1 MINFLKLFILPLTP
15 DMRISLKSGF
25 LLLFIFSFDPIF
37 AQVSKVVNDNL
48 WISYMGVHSIN
59 NKTSMHAEISLRRNE
74 YLKNPQQLLFRTAL
88 LRNLGKGW
96 SVAGGYCFVETYPYG
111 GMPSKSAFPENR
123 LWEQLQVRKQYKR
136 FELISRLRLE
146 QRFVYQPVPS
156 GTIYEPGPSVFST
169 RFRLMQRVSL
179 ALNGSIIKDKV
190 LYATALDE
198 VFYGFGK
205 QIGDYHFDQNRIYF
219 GLGYVLPGFGRM
231 EAGYMH
237 QHIVRG
243 AGTKVENNRTIQI
256 NFLPNFSLFN
266 NP

>member
-1 MINFLKLFILPLTP
+1 
-15 DMRISLKSGF
+15 MRISLKSGF
-25 LLLFIFSFDPIF
+25 LLLFIFPFDPIF

-48 WISYMGVHSIN
+48 WISYTGVHPIN
-59 NKTSMHAEISLRRNE
+59 NKTSLHAEISLRRNE

-156 GTIYEPGPSVFST
+156 GTIYEPGPSVYST

-179 ALNGSIIKDKV
+179 PLNGSIIKDKA

-219 GLGYVLPGFGRM
+219 GLGYVLPGFGRV

-256 NFLPNFSLFN
+256 NFLPNFSLFEN
-266 NP
+266 KN